1 MDASELLALR
11 SALKTELAAFFNF
24 FDSGGVDHV
33 NGGFCCGLAHDG
45 RRLSGLKFIWFNGR
59 GVWTYAKAYN
69 TRTGLLAARD
79 WEPPERLA
87 GGRDTNMS
95 IYLHRVA
102 IQGLDFA
109 LKHGRV
115 EGATDWVV
123 EMSATGEIITPA
135 EPNYIPTTGYGMA
148 FVAEGC
154 IEAFFA
160 LLDNP
165 HLHSEL
171 NSPLVLGNGLTL
183 LRRFVRMMD
192 DPDRPGDKGVW
203 PVCTKG
209 MRCLGH
215 YMICMNLTR
224 QVYNAVVE
232 AKVRGIDF
240 KKVLQGMAE
249 VDDAVATEPPSKKQA
264 VGTDDDP
271 YSPILAELTALLDR
285 MIDCILGPFL
295 HPEYNLLSETLSHDF
310 SRPDDGNY
318 DLIYLGHA
326 VETLWMLMAL
336 AEERHDESLY
346 ARAAYLFRRHVDC
359 AWDPLCGGYFRGVYA
374 KEWKPLLDADAKVK
388 WMHDEVCVGCMM
400 LLAHPPLDVPTASSS
415 SSSTEDDVPSGG
427 EAMVT
432 WAARTLR
439 KTREYVEKNFRL
451 ASWPGSWKVG
461 GDRYVKPDPDPDTA
475 ISGYNMGCKSL
486 PNRVEHYHHPRML
499 MLGIGAVDRAIA
511 RLNK

>member
-1 MDASELLALR
+1 MDAPELHALR
-11 SALKTELAAFFNF
+11 SSLKTELAAFFNF

-69 TRTGLLAARD
+69 TRYIPDAEYLPQN
-79 WEPPERLA
+79 WWRLPS
-87 GGRDTNMS
+87 MFM
-95 IYLHRVA
+95 YLRRVA
-102 IQGLDFA
+102 IHGLEFA

-160 LLDNP
+160 LLDTPYEQDVNLNP
-165 HLHSEL
+165 
-171 NSPLVLGNGLTL
+171 PLILGIGLTL

-224 QVYNAVVE
+224 QAYNAVVE
-232 AKVRGIDF
+232 AKIRGIDF

-249 VDDAVATEPPSKKQA
+249 VDDAVATEPPTKKQA

-271 YSPILAELTALLDR
+271 YTPILAELTALLDR

-346 ARAAYLFRRHVDC
+346 ARAAYLFKRHVDC

-451 ASWPGSWKVG
+451 ASCPGSWKVG